1 MYGYFSFTPNALM
14 FSFKNHISV
23 FAPWTRFCKNNP
35 RPLDILR
42 AGTGIKTAANMVFTK
57 LGRLEVTQ
65 AVEQVSAPVSAD
77 EPLRASY
84 YCQQS
89 SIAQHLRPADRFQFP
104 QLRKHPDV
112 GRKRVTPNRQ
122 ANSYLEFLPP
132 RNQPHSSTLQ
142 NKG

>member
-1 MYGYFSFTPNALM
+1 M

-112 GRKRVTPNRQ
+112 VCNRMTQ
-122 ANSYLEFLPP
+122 LNTLTNS
-132 RNQPHSSTLQ
+132 
-142 NKG
+142 NKSIIKIAICQILALSFPYKMMV